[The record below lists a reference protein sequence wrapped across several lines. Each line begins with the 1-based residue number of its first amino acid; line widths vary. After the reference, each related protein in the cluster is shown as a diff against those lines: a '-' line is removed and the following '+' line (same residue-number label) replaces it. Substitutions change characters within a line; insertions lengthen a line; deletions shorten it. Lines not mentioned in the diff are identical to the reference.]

1 MNEIPNLT
9 DILNF
14 ENFYEILFIK
24 IFYRT
29 ALTMSIE
36 QENVE
41 ITKLLLDHPEIDVN
55 KKSVLNQFFFVYV
68 ISNQFFF

>member
-1 MNEIPNLT
+1 
-9 DILNF
+9 
-14 ENFYEILFIK
+14 
-24 IFYRT
+24 
-29 ALTMSIE
+29 MSIE
-36 QENVE
+36 QENIE